1 MAGQLSRPITSVPV
15 NAELGWCNSPIKC
28 LFAFAVQCP
37 IRSPAEA
44 NSYQVDEGHKRVLI
58 LTHGADRIRGATKW
72 AGAGYV
78 HDYLERAAAAGIGW
92 PGTLGAPAK
101 CLKTN
106 KMP

>member
-15 NAELGWCNSPIKC
+15 NAE
-28 LFAFAVQCP
+28 QCP

-44 NSYQVDEGHKRVLI
+44 KSYQVDEGHKRVLI

-92 PGTLGAPAK
+92 PGTLGVPAK